1 MNTTQDP
8 CYEIASPEHKKRVLS
23 LTVAFCT
30 RSLDAISLFK
40 SHLRHWW
47 PRACTCCL
55 TTAALPSFALA
66 CPMQCFSLRRAA
78 PSLVDVT
85 SFLVRRSSSH
95 RREPWCRCGVAL
107 ADPKALSA
115 KPDRADQYSS
125 THSHS
130 SQPCRLSPRHVS
142 SASAGAA
149 TITVTRLASGQS
161 GTPVRLS
168 YEICSCALGLA
179 RDSVSDG
186 ETLLDM
192 GGTRNRST
200 QDIMKMRR

>member
-1 MNTTQDP
+1 MRLNTTQDP
-8 CYEIASPEHKKRVLS
+8 WYEIASPEHKKRVLS

-95 RREPWCRCGVAL
+95 RRQPWCRCGVAL
-107 ADPKALSA
+107 ADPKPYRPSQTEQTSTAALTVTA
-115 KPDRADQYSS
+115 
-125 THSHS
+125 HSHAGS
-130 SQPCRLSPRHVS
+130 VLVTSPLPAPEPPQLR
-142 SASAGAA
+142 
-149 TITVTRLASGQS
+149 
-161 GTPVRLS
+161 
-168 YEICSCALGLA
+168 
-179 RDSVSDG
+179 
-186 ETLLDM
+186 
-192 GGTRNRST
+192 
-200 QDIMKMRR
+200 

>member
-1 MNTTQDP
+1 MRLNTTQDP

-125 THSHS
+125 THSHKLTGVTAMPAQS
-130 SQPCRLSPRHVS
+130 SSRLLCQRRSRHNY
-142 SASAGAA
+142 GDA
-149 TITVTRLASGQS
+149 TGQWAVWHT
-161 GTPVRLS
+161 GTAFVRNLLLRS
-168 YEICSCALGLA
+168 WSCTGF
-179 RDSVSDG
+179 G
-186 ETLLDM
+186 
-192 GGTRNRST
+192 
-200 QDIMKMRR
+200 Q